1 MASLPSWEM
10 SRLCALEV
18 REGVL
23 APVRYFVDT
32 VISSLDEIILVL
44 FSGCLLS
51 DATANMDP
59 N

>member
-10 SRLCALEV
+10 SQPRALEV

-23 APVRYFVDT
+23 GLIHYFTDIV
-32 VISSLDEIILVL
+32 VSLLDEIMLV
-44 FSGCLLS
+44 FLS
-51 DATANMDP
+51 CYLINSMMANTDP

>member
-10 SRLCALEV
+10 SQLHALEV

-23 APVRYFVDT
+23 GLVPYFTDT
-32 VISSLDEIILVL
+32 IVSSLDEIILVL
-44 FSGCLLS
+44 FSGYLLS
-51 DATANMDP
+51 SVMANTDP

>member
-10 SRLCALEV
+10 SQPHALEV

-23 APVRYFVDT
+23 GLIHYFTDIV
-32 VISSLDEIILVL
+32 VSLLDEIMLV
-44 FSGCLLS
+44 FLS
-51 DATANMDP
+51 CYLINSMMANTDP